1 MAFALAP
8 HASPPPELAD
18 DGMSFENFCIV
29 CDRLILPPKEVEQ
42 VKTVK
47 KKQAA
52 GTIRV
57 SRVCVSCVHSAPRR
71 AETSI
76 RSRTP
81 MGL

>member
-42 VKTVK
+42 VKTAK
-47 KKQAA
+47 KKPAA

-57 SRVCVSCVHSAPRR
+57 SRDGFQQRVAPR
-71 AETSI
+71 
-76 RSRTP
+76 
-81 MGL
+81 